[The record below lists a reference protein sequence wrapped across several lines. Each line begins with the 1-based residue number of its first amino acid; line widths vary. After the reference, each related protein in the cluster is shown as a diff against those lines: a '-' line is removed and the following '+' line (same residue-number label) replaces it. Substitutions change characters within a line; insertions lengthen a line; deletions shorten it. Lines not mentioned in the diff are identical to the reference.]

1 MFDKGG
7 TQPIVQRGGTSKK
20 GGAGFK
26 KGVRRRVND
35 TVYYWQNS
43 RDSLSMFKIDL

>member
-20 GGAGFK
+20 GAAGFK
-26 KGVRRRVND
+26 KGVHRRVDD
-35 TVYYWQNS
+35 TM
-43 RDSLSMFKIDL
+43 SLADGSVRF